1 MIKFITIFLDRPR
14 ILFLTLAFILL
25 SGISSVSTLPIQENP
40 ELAERWATV
49 TISYPGATPER
60 IETQIVDNLE
70 NKLREIVEIDIE
82 DLESIIT
89 QGFSET
95 IVELQ
100 QSVPP
105 ALIEEV
111 WSKVQNKID
120 QIEKPIGTTMLLER
134 SSGPPITVE
143 YIIDWKGEGDEPI
156 IMMSRLAQQLQKK
169 LSSVPGTE
177 KTAIYGE
184 AEEEIVVEVDSAKMS
199 SLGLTYQD
207 ISSAIR
213 SYDNKKPIGVASDD
227 YSEFLIRLKD
237 NITSPQKIGEI
248 PVKVINQS
256 EIIRLQ
262 DIAEV
267 SMQPANPIED
277 IFLYNGRRVIS
288 VSATGSFAQRVYDYV
303 KNAEEQ
309 VDDMRQS
316 LPEEFHIEQIYDES
330 IYVSS
335 KFGELI
341 KSFSLAS
348 FFVLSLS
355 FFFLG
360 VRPGIIVTAILPF
373 SVSLVLLGCR
383 LIDLPLHQT
392 SITGIIIALGLL
404 IDNGIIVVEDY
415 KYRRSLGL
423 PIKESIN
430 QTLVNISTPLLAATA
445 TTVFAF
451 MPIVTGEGS
460 STEFVGGLALTVIMS
475 IISSLLLALIMVP
488 VLMSYMERIPF
499 FANINV
505 HEEGYKNEKILKKYR
520 QFLTWAFDVPRRA
533 LLISISLPVLGFLL
547 FGSIPKDFFPTNDR
561 DMFRIHL
568 ELPTNSSSIKTLERV
583 KLLRQQVIDSNLI
596 ELDRDYWFIGRW
608 MPRVLM
614 NIVGGEEKT
623 GSNNH
628 AQAVFFAKDY
638 YEMIDNLPELSKMLV
653 AKNPDLI
660 LFVDSFQSGPPVFS
674 DIQYSIIGDD
684 ENVLRALGSEL
695 ELIINNAPDVSH
707 TKSLDGYSNT
717 NIEFEFNSS
726 NISLSG
732 KNTELL
738 VDELYAENNGIIVS
752 SMLDSNKELPIRV
765 KGIRSSSDIIGDTNY
780 LSIPSQNGIDFIGN
794 YGEARINKTSS
805 YVTRRNSQR
814 VNHVEGWIWTG
825 TLPHRTELYLEENFK
840 EFERRLPPGYSIL
853 VGGEANSRG
862 ESQSQI
868 FSSAIIYILLITI
881 GLVFALNSFRQ
892 TAVILSV
899 AIFSIGLSF
908 LGLKI
913 GQQNYGFIG
922 TIGAL
927 GLIGLSIN
935 DSIIVLS
942 HIKEKANQIAMKKAD
957 LIEVVIRSTRH
968 IITTS
973 LTTLGGFMPL
983 IFASIFFRPLAWGM
997 SIGVLGATMT
1007 ALLYIP
1013 AMFIWLNK
1021 IKD

>member
-1 MIKFITIFLDRPR
+1 MKFISIFLDRPR

-25 SGISSVSTLPIQENP
+25 SGISSVFTLPIQENP

-60 IETQIVDNLE
+60 IETQVVDNLE
-70 NKLREIVEIDIE
+70 NKLREIVELDIE
-82 DLESIIT
+82 DLSSVIT

-95 IVELQ
+95 VVELR

-120 QIEKPIGTTMLLER
+120 QIEMPDETTMLLER

-143 YIIDWKGEGDEPI
+143 YIIDWKGEGSEPI

-199 SLGLTYQD
+199 SLGLTYQE
-207 ISSAIR
+207 ISLAIR
-213 SYDNKKPIGVASDD
+213 SYDNKKPIGVVSDE

-288 VSATGSFAQRVYDYV
+288 VSATGSFSQRVFEYV
-303 KNAEEQ
+303 ENVDDQ
-309 VDDMRQS
+309 VDDMRKT
-316 LPEEFHIEQIYDES
+316 LPEEFQIERIYDES

-360 VRPGIIVTAILPF
+360 IRPGIIVTAILPF

-415 KYRRSLGL
+415 KYRRSIGL
-423 PIKESIN
+423 SIRESIN
-430 QTLVNISTPLLAATA
+430 QTLVHISTPLAAATA

-460 STEFVGGLALTVIMS
+460 SIEFVGGMALTVIMS

-488 VLMSYMERIPF
+488 VLMSYMERIPY

-520 QFLTWAFDVPRRA
+520 EFLTWAFDVPRRA
-533 LLISISLPVLGFLL
+533 ILISISLPMLGFLL
-547 FGSIPKDFFPTNDR
+547 FGTIPKDFFPANDR
-561 DMFRIHL
+561 DMFRIHI
-568 ELPTNSSSIKTLERV
+568 ELPTNSSSTKTLERV
-583 KLLRQQVIDSNLI
+583 QELRQQIIDSNLI

-614 NIVGGEEKT
+614 NIVGGEEKN
-623 GSNNH
+623 GANNH
-628 AQAVFFAKDY
+628 AQAVLFAKDY
-638 YEMIDNLPELSKMLV
+638 FEMIDNLPELSKMLV
-653 AKNPDLI
+653 AKNSDLI
-660 LFVDSFQSGPPVFS
+660 IFVDSFQSGPPVFS

-684 ENVLRALGSEL
+684 ENVLRAIGSEL
-695 ELIINNAPDVSH
+695 ELIINDAPDVSH
-707 TKSLDGYSNT
+707 TKSLAGYSNT

-726 NISLSG
+726 NVSLSG

-738 VDELYAENNGIIVS
+738 VNELYAENNGIIVS
-752 SMLDSNKELPIRV
+752 SMLDSNKEIPIRV
-765 KGIRSSSDIIGDTNY
+765 KGIRESSDIIGDTSY
-780 LSIPSQNGIDFIGN
+780 LSIPTQNGIDFIGN
-794 YGEARINKTSS
+794 YGEATINKTTS

-814 VNHVEGWIWTG
+814 VNQVEGWIWTG
-825 TLPHRTELYLEENFK
+825 TLPHKTEQYLEEKFN
-840 EFERRLPPGYSIL
+840 EFERNLPPGYSII
-853 VGGEANSRG
+853 VGGEAESRG
-862 ESQSQI
+862 QSQSQI
-868 FSSAIIYILLITI
+868 YSSAIIYILLITI

-892 TAVILSV
+892 TAIILSV
-899 AIFSIGLSF
+899 AIFSVGLSF
-908 LGLKI
+908 LGLKV

-922 TIGAL
+922 TVGAL

-942 HIKEKANQIAMKKAD
+942 HIKEKANQIAMTKAD

-973 LTTLGGFMPL
+973 LTTLGGFLPL
-983 IFASIFFRPLAWGM
+983 IFANIFFRPLAWGM

-1013 AMFIWLNK
+1013 AMFILLKK
-1021 IKD
+1021 IKT

>member
-1 MIKFITIFLDRPR
+1 MKFINIFLDRPR
-14 ILFLTLAFILL
+14 ILFLTLTFILL
-25 SGISSVSTLPIQENP
+25 SGISSISTLPIQENP

-60 IETQIVDNLE
+60 IETQVVDNLE
-70 NKLREIVEIDIE
+70 NKLREIVELDIE
-82 DLESIIT
+82 DLSSVIT

-95 IVELQ
+95 LVELQ
-100 QSVPP
+100 QNVPP
-105 ALIEEV
+105 LLIEEV

-120 QIEKPIGTTMLLER
+120 QIETPDGVTMLLER

-143 YIIDWKGEGDEPI
+143 YIIDWKGEGNTPI
-156 IMMSRLAQQLQKK
+156 IMMSRLAQQLQKR

-199 SLGLTYQD
+199 SLGLTYQE
-207 ISSAIR
+207 ISTAIK
-213 SYDNKKPIGVASDD
+213 SYDNKKPVGVVSDE

-237 NITSPQKIGEI
+237 NITTPQKIGEI

-277 IFLYNGRRVIS
+277 IFLYNGKRVLS
-288 VSATGSFAQRVYDYV
+288 VSATGSFSQRVFEYV
-303 KNAEEQ
+303 ENVDDQ
-309 VDDMRQS
+309 VDKMRLT
-316 LPEEFHIEQIYDES
+316 LPEEFQIERIYDES

-341 KSFSLAS
+341 KSFALAT

-360 VRPGIIVTAILPF
+360 IRPGIIVTAILPF

-415 KYRRSLGL
+415 KYRRSIGL
-423 PIKESIN
+423 SIRESIN
-430 QTLVNISTPLLAATA
+430 QTLVHISTPLLAATA

-460 STEFVGGLALTVIMS
+460 SIEFVGGMALTVIMS
-475 IISSLLLALIMVP
+475 IISSLVLALIMVP
-488 VLMSYMERIPF
+488 VLMSYMERIPY

-505 HEEGYKNEKILKKYR
+505 HEEGYKNQKILKKYR
-520 QFLTWAFDVPRRA
+520 KFLTWAFDVPRRA
-533 LLISISLPVLGFLL
+533 ILISISLPLLGFLI
-547 FGSIPKDFFPTNDR
+547 FGSIPKDFFPANDR
-561 DMFRIHL
+561 DMFRIHI
-568 ELPTNSSSIKTLERV
+568 ELPTNSSSTKTLEKVQEIRN
-583 KLLRQQVIDSNLI
+583 QVIDSNLI
-596 ELDRDYWFIGRW
+596 ELDKDYWFIGRW

-614 NIVGGEEKT
+614 NIVGGEEKN
-623 GSNNH
+623 GGNNH

-638 YEMIDNLPELSKMLV
+638 YEMIENLPKLSKMLV
-653 AKNPDLI
+653 AQNSDLI
-660 LFVDSFQSGPPVFS
+660 IFVDSFQTGPPVFS

-684 ENVLRALGSEL
+684 ENVLRAIGSEL
-695 ELIINNAPDVSH
+695 ELIINDAPDVSH
-707 TKSLDGYSNT
+707 TKSLAGYSNT

-726 NISLSG
+726 NVSLSG

-738 VDELYAENNGIIVS
+738 VNELYAENNGIVVS
-752 SMLDSNKELPIRV
+752 SMLDSNKEIPIRV
-765 KGIRSSSDIIGDTNY
+765 KGIRESSDIIGNTGY
-780 LSIPSQNGIDFIGN
+780 LSIPAKDGIDFIGN
-794 YGEARINKTSS
+794 YGQATINKTSS

-814 VNHVEGWIWTG
+814 VNQVEGWIWTG
-825 TLPHRTELYLEENFK
+825 TLPHKTEQYLEEKFN
-840 EFERRLPPGYSIL
+840 EFESNLPPGYSII
-853 VGGEANSRG
+853 VGGEAESRG
-862 ESQSQI
+862 QSQSQI
-868 FSSAIIYILLITI
+868 FSSAIIYLLLITF

-892 TAVILSV
+892 TLLILSV

-908 LGLKI
+908 LGLKL

-922 TIGAL
+922 TVGAL

-942 HIKEKANQIAMKKAD
+942 HIKEKANQVSMTKSD

-973 LTTLGGFMPL
+973 LTTLGGFLPL
-983 IFASIFFRPLAWGM
+983 IFANIFFRPLAWAM

-1013 AMFIWLNK
+1013 AMFILLKK
-1021 IKD
+1021 IKT

>member
-1 MIKFITIFLDRPR
+1 MKFISIFLDRPR

-25 SGISSVSTLPIQENP
+25 SGISSVFTLPIQENP

-60 IETQIVDNLE
+60 IETQVVDNLE
-70 NKLREIVEIDIE
+70 NKLREIVELDIE
-82 DLESIIT
+82 DLSSVIT

-95 IVELQ
+95 VVELR

-120 QIEKPIGTTMLLER
+120 QIEMPDETTMLLER

-143 YIIDWKGEGDEPI
+143 YIIDWKGEGSEPI

-199 SLGLTYQD
+199 SLGLTYQE
-207 ISSAIR
+207 ISLAIR
-213 SYDNKKPIGVASDD
+213 SYDNKKPVGVVADE

-288 VSATGSFAQRVYDYV
+288 VSATGSFSQRVFEYV
-303 KNAEEQ
+303 ENVDDQ
-309 VDDMRQS
+309 VDDMRQT
-316 LPEEFHIEQIYDES
+316 LPEEFQIERIYDES

-360 VRPGIIVTAILPF
+360 IRPGIIVTAILPF

-415 KYRRSLGL
+415 KYRRSIGL
-423 PIKESIN
+423 SIRESIN
-430 QTLVNISTPLLAATA
+430 QTLVHISTPLAAATA

-460 STEFVGGLALTVIMS
+460 SIEFVGGMALTVIMS

-488 VLMSYMERIPF
+488 VLMSYMERIPY

-520 QFLTWAFDVPRRA
+520 EFLTWAFDVPRRA
-533 LLISISLPVLGFLL
+533 ILISISLPMLGFLL
-547 FGSIPKDFFPTNDR
+547 FGTIPKDFFPANDR
-561 DMFRIHL
+561 DMFRIHI
-568 ELPTNSSSIKTLERV
+568 ELPTNSSSTKTLERV
-583 KLLRQQVIDSNLI
+583 QELRQQIIDSNLI

-614 NIVGGEEKT
+614 NIVGGEEKN
-623 GSNNH
+623 GANNH
-628 AQAVFFAKDY
+628 AQAVLFAKDY
-638 YEMIDNLPELSKMLV
+638 FEMIDNLPELSKMLV
-653 AKNPDLI
+653 AKNSDLI
-660 LFVDSFQSGPPVFS
+660 IFVDSFQSGPPVFS

-684 ENVLRALGSEL
+684 ENVLRAIGSEL
-695 ELIINNAPDVSH
+695 ELIINDAPDVSH
-707 TKSLDGYSNT
+707 TKSLAGYSNT

-726 NISLSG
+726 NVSLSG

-738 VDELYAENNGIIVS
+738 VNELYAENNGIIVS
-752 SMLDSNKELPIRV
+752 SMLDSNKEIPIRV
-765 KGIRSSSDIIGDTNY
+765 KGMRESSDIIGDTSY
-780 LSIPSQNGIDFIGN
+780 LSIPTQNGIDFIGN
-794 YGEARINKTSS
+794 YGEATINKTTS

-814 VNHVEGWIWTG
+814 VNQVEGWIWTG
-825 TLPHRTELYLEENFK
+825 TLPHKTEQYLEEKFN
-840 EFERRLPPGYSIL
+840 EFERNLPPGYSII
-853 VGGEANSRG
+853 VGGEAESRG
-862 ESQSQI
+862 QSQSQI
-868 FSSAIIYILLITI
+868 YSSAIIYILLITI

-892 TAVILSV
+892 TAIILSV
-899 AIFSIGLSF
+899 AIFSVGLSF
-908 LGLKI
+908 LGLKV

-922 TIGAL
+922 TVGAL

-942 HIKEKANQIAMKKAD
+942 HIKEKANQIAMTKAD

-973 LTTLGGFMPL
+973 LTTLGGFLPL
-983 IFASIFFRPLAWGM
+983 IFANIFFRPLAWGM

-1013 AMFIWLNK
+1013 AMFIFLKK
-1021 IKD
+1021 IKT

>member
-1 MIKFITIFLDRPR
+1 MKFISIFLDRPR

-25 SGISSVSTLPIQENP
+25 SGISSVFTLPIQENP

-60 IETQIVDNLE
+60 IETQVVDNLE

-82 DLESIIT
+82 DLSSVIT

-120 QIEKPIGTTMLLER
+120 QIDMPDGTTMLLER

-143 YIIDWKGEGDEPI
+143 YIIDWRGEGDEPI

-199 SLGLTYQD
+199 SIGLTYQE
-207 ISSAIR
+207 ISLAIR
-213 SYDNKKPIGVASDD
+213 SYDNKKPVGVVSDE

-267 SMQPANPIED
+267 SMKPANPIED

-288 VSATGSFAQRVYDYV
+288 VSATGSFSQRVFEYV
-303 KNAEEQ
+303 ENVDDQ
-309 VDDMRQS
+309 VDDMRQT
-316 LPEEFHIEQIYDES
+316 LPEEFLIERIYDES

-360 VRPGIIVTAILPF
+360 IRPGIIVTAILPF

-415 KYRRSLGL
+415 KYRRSIGL
-423 PIKESIN
+423 SIRESIN
-430 QTLVNISTPLLAATA
+430 QTLVHISTPLAAATA

-460 STEFVGGLALTVIMS
+460 SIEFVGGMALTVIMS

-488 VLMSYMERIPF
+488 VLMSYMERIPY

-520 QFLTWAFDVPRRA
+520 EFLTWAFDVPRRA
-533 LLISISLPVLGFLL
+533 ILISISLPMLGFLL
-547 FGSIPKDFFPTNDR
+547 FGTIPKDFFPANDR
-561 DMFRIHL
+561 DMFRIHI
-568 ELPTNSSSIKTLERV
+568 ELPTNSSSTKTFERV
-583 KLLRQQVIDSNLI
+583 QELRQQIIDSNLI

-614 NIVGGEEKT
+614 NIVGGEEKN

-628 AQAVFFAKDY
+628 AQAVLFAKDY
-638 YEMIDNLPELSKMLV
+638 FEMIDNLPELSKMLV
-653 AKNPDLI
+653 SNNPDLI
-660 LFVDSFQSGPPVFS
+660 IFVDSFQSGPPVFS

-684 ENVLRALGSEL
+684 ENVLRTIGSEL
-695 ELIINNAPDVSH
+695 ELIINDAPDVSH
-707 TKSLDGYSNT
+707 TKSLAGYSNT

-726 NISLSG
+726 NVSLSG

-738 VDELYAENNGIIVS
+738 VNELYAENNGIIVS
-752 SMLDSNKELPIRV
+752 SMLDSNKEIPIRV
-765 KGIRSSSDIIGDTNY
+765 KGIRESSDIIGDTSY
-780 LSIPSQNGIDFIGN
+780 LSIPTQNGIDFIGN
-794 YGEARINKTSS
+794 YGEATINKTTS

-814 VNHVEGWIWTG
+814 VNQVEGWIWTG
-825 TLPHRTELYLEENFK
+825 TLPHKTEQYLKEKFK
-840 EFERRLPPGYSIL
+840 EFESNLPPGYSII
-853 VGGEANSRG
+853 VGGEAESRG
-862 ESQSQI
+862 QSQSQI
-868 FSSAIIYILLITI
+868 YSSAIIYILLITI

-892 TAVILSV
+892 TVIILSV

-908 LGLKI
+908 LGLKV

-922 TIGAL
+922 TVGAL

-942 HIKEKANQIAMKKAD
+942 HIKERANQIAMTKAD

-973 LTTLGGFMPL
+973 LTTLGGFLPL
-983 IFASIFFRPLAWGM
+983 IFANIFFRPLAWGM

-1013 AMFIWLNK
+1013 AMFILLKK
-1021 IKD
+1021 IKT

>member
-1 MIKFITIFLDRPR
+1 MKFISIFLDRPR

-25 SGISSVSTLPIQENP
+25 SGISSIYTLPIQENP

-49 TISYPGATPER
+49 TISYPGAAPER
-60 IETQIVDNLE
+60 IETQVVDNLE
-70 NKLREIVEIDIE
+70 NKLREIVELDIE
-82 DLESIIT
+82 DLASVIT

-95 IVELQ
+95 LVELQ

-105 ALIEEV
+105 SLIEEV

-120 QIEKPIGTTMLLER
+120 QIETPDGVTMLLER

-143 YIIDWKGEGDEPI
+143 YIIDWKGEGNAPI

-199 SLGLTYQD
+199 SLGLTYQE

-213 SYDNKKPIGVASDD
+213 SYDNKKPVGVVSDE

-277 IFLYNGRRVIS
+277 IFLYNGRRVLS
-288 VSATGSFAQRVYDYV
+288 VSATGSFSQRVFEYV
-303 KNAEEQ
+303 ENVDVQ
-309 VDDMRQS
+309 VDKMRLT
-316 LPEEFHIEQIYDES
+316 LPEEFQIERIYDES

-341 KSFSLAS
+341 KSFALAT

-360 VRPGIIVTAILPF
+360 IRPGIIVTAILPL

-415 KYRRSLGL
+415 KYRRSIGL
-423 PIKESIN
+423 SIRESIN
-430 QTLVNISTPLLAATA
+430 QTLVHISTPLLAATA

-460 STEFVGGLALTVIMS
+460 SIEFVGGMALTVIMS
-475 IISSLLLALIMVP
+475 IISSLVLALIMVP
-488 VLMSYMERIPF
+488 VLMSYMERIPY

-520 QFLTWAFDVPRRA
+520 KFLTWAFDIPRRA
-533 LLISISLPVLGFLL
+533 ILISISLPLLGFLI
-547 FGSIPKDFFPTNDR
+547 FGSIPKDFFPANDR
-561 DMFRIHL
+561 DMFRIHI
-568 ELPTNSSSIKTLERV
+568 ELPTNSSSTKTLERAQEI
-583 KLLRQQVIDSNLI
+583 RQQVIDSNLI
-596 ELDRDYWFIGRW
+596 ELDKDYWFIGRW

-614 NIVGGEEKT
+614 NIVGGEEKN
-623 GSNNH
+623 GGNNH

-638 YEMIDNLPELSKMLV
+638 FEMIENLPKLSKMLV
-653 AKNPDLI
+653 AQNSDLI
-660 LFVDSFQSGPPVFS
+660 IFVDSFQSGPPVFS

-684 ENVLRALGSEL
+684 ENVLRAIGSEL
-695 ELIINNAPDVSH
+695 ELIINDAPDVSH
-707 TKSLDGYSNT
+707 TKSLAGYSNT

-726 NISLSG
+726 NVSLSG

-738 VDELYAENNGIIVS
+738 VNELYAENNGIIVS
-752 SMLDSNKELPIRV
+752 SMLDSNKEIPIRI
-765 KGIRSSSDIIGDTNY
+765 KGVRDSSDITGDTGY
-780 LSIPSQNGIDFIGN
+780 LSIPTRDGIDFIGN
-794 YGEARINKTSS
+794 YGQATINKTSS

-814 VNHVEGWIWTG
+814 VNQVEGWIWTG
-825 TLPHRTELYLEENFK
+825 TLPHKTEQYLEEKFN
-840 EFERRLPPGYSIL
+840 EFERNLPPGYSII
-853 VGGEANSRG
+853 VGGEAESRG
-862 ESQSQI
+862 QSQSQI
-868 FSSAIIYILLITI
+868 YSSAIIYLLLITF
-881 GLVFALNSFRQ
+881 GLVFALNSFKQ
-892 TAVILSV
+892 TLLILSV

-908 LGLKI
+908 LGLKL

-922 TIGAL
+922 TVGAL

-942 HIKEKANQIAMKKAD
+942 HIKEKANQVSMTKSD

-973 LTTLGGFMPL
+973 LTTLGGFLPL
-983 IFASIFFRPLAWGM
+983 IFANIFFRPLAWAM

-1013 AMFIWLNK
+1013 AMFILLKK
-1021 IKD
+1021 IKT

>member
-1 MIKFITIFLDRPR
+1 MCIRDR
-14 ILFLTLAFILL
+14 
-25 SGISSVSTLPIQENP
+25 
-40 ELAERWATV
+40 
-49 TISYPGATPER
+49 
-60 IETQIVDNLE
+60 
-70 NKLREIVEIDIE
+70 
-82 DLESIIT
+82 
-89 QGFSET
+89 
-95 IVELQ
+95 
-100 QSVPP
+100 
-105 ALIEEV
+105 
-111 WSKVQNKID
+111 
-120 QIEKPIGTTMLLER
+120 
-134 SSGPPITVE
+134 
-143 YIIDWKGEGDEPI
+143 
-156 IMMSRLAQQLQKK
+156 
-169 LSSVPGTE
+169 
-177 KTAIYGE
+177 
-184 AEEEIVVEVDSAKMS
+184 
-199 SLGLTYQD
+199 
-207 ISSAIR
+207 
-213 SYDNKKPIGVASDD
+213 
-227 YSEFLIRLKD
+227 
-237 NITSPQKIGEI
+237 
-248 PVKVINQS
+248 S

-309 VDDMRQS
+309 VNDMRQS

-330 IYVSS
+330 IYVSG

-430 QTLVNISTPLLAATA
+430 QTLVHISTPLLAATA

-738 VDELYAENNGIIVS
+738 VNELYAENNGIIVS

-825 TLPHRTELYLEENFK
+825 TLPHQTELYLEENFK

-942 HIKEKANQIAMKKAD
+942 HIKEKANQITMKKAD

-973 LTTLGGFMPL
+973 LTTLGGFLPL

>member
-1 MIKFITIFLDRPR
+1 MKFINIFLDRPR

-25 SGISSVSTLPIQENP
+25 SGISSISTLPIQENP

-60 IETQIVDNLE
+60 IETQVVDNLE
-70 NKLREIVEIDIE
+70 NKLREIVELDIE
-82 DLESIIT
+82 DLSSVIT

-95 IVELQ
+95 LVELQ
-100 QSVPP
+100 QNVPP
-105 ALIEEV
+105 SLIEEV

-120 QIEKPIGTTMLLER
+120 QIETPDGVTMLLER

-143 YIIDWKGEGDEPI
+143 YIIDWKGEGNTPI
-156 IMMSRLAQQLQKK
+156 IMMSRLAQQLQKR

-199 SLGLTYQD
+199 SLGLTYQE
-207 ISSAIR
+207 ISTAIK
-213 SYDNKKPIGVASDD
+213 SYDNKKPVGVVSDE

-237 NITSPQKIGEI
+237 NITTPQKIGEI

-277 IFLYNGRRVIS
+277 IFLYNGKRVLS
-288 VSATGSFAQRVYDYV
+288 VSATGSFSQRVFEYV
-303 KNAEEQ
+303 ENVDDQ
-309 VDDMRQS
+309 VDKMRLT
-316 LPEEFHIEQIYDES
+316 LPEEFQIERIYDES

-341 KSFSLAS
+341 KSFALAT

-360 VRPGIIVTAILPF
+360 IRPGIIVTAILPF

-404 IDNGIIVVEDY
+404 IDNEIIVVEDY
-415 KYRRSLGL
+415 KYRRSIGL
-423 PIKESIN
+423 SIRESIN
-430 QTLVNISTPLLAATA
+430 QTLVHISTPLLAATA

-460 STEFVGGLALTVIMS
+460 SIEFVGGMALTVIMS
-475 IISSLLLALIMVP
+475 IISSLVLALIMVP
-488 VLMSYMERIPF
+488 VLMSYMERIPY

-505 HEEGYKNEKILKKYR
+505 HEEGYKNQKILKKYR
-520 QFLTWAFDVPRRA
+520 KFLTWAFDVPRRA
-533 LLISISLPVLGFLL
+533 ILISISLPLLGFLI
-547 FGSIPKDFFPTNDR
+547 FGSIPKDFFPANDR
-561 DMFRIHL
+561 DMFRIHI
-568 ELPTNSSSIKTLERV
+568 ELPTNSSSTKTLEKVQEIRN
-583 KLLRQQVIDSNLI
+583 QVIDSNLI
-596 ELDRDYWFIGRW
+596 ELDKDYWFIGRW

-614 NIVGGEEKT
+614 NIVGGEEKN
-623 GSNNH
+623 GGNNH

-638 YEMIDNLPELSKMLV
+638 YEMIENLPKLSKMLV
-653 AKNPDLI
+653 AQNSDLI
-660 LFVDSFQSGPPVFS
+660 IFVDSFQTGPPVFS

-684 ENVLRALGSEL
+684 ENVLRAIGSEL
-695 ELIINNAPDVSH
+695 ELIINDAPDVSH
-707 TKSLDGYSNT
+707 TKSLAGYSNT

-726 NISLSG
+726 NVSLSG

-738 VDELYAENNGIIVS
+738 VNELYAENNGIVVS
-752 SMLDSNKELPIRV
+752 SMLDSNKEIPIRV
-765 KGIRSSSDIIGDTNY
+765 KGIRESSDIIGNTGY
-780 LSIPSQNGIDFIGN
+780 LSIPAKDGIDFIGN
-794 YGEARINKTSS
+794 YGQATINKTSS

-814 VNHVEGWIWTG
+814 VNQVEGWIWTG
-825 TLPHRTELYLEENFK
+825 TLPHKTEQYLEEKFN
-840 EFERRLPPGYSIL
+840 EFESNLPPGYSII
-853 VGGEANSRG
+853 VGGEAESRG
-862 ESQSQI
+862 QSQSQI
-868 FSSAIIYILLITI
+868 YSSAIIYLLLITF

-892 TAVILSV
+892 TLLILSV

-908 LGLKI
+908 LGLKL

-922 TIGAL
+922 TVGAL

-942 HIKEKANQIAMKKAD
+942 HIKEKANQVSMTKSD

-973 LTTLGGFMPL
+973 LTTLGGFLPL
-983 IFASIFFRPLAWGM
+983 IFANIFFRPLAWAM

-1013 AMFIWLNK
+1013 AMFILLKK
-1021 IKD
+1021 IKT

>member
-1 MIKFITIFLDRPR
+1 MKFINIFLERPR

-25 SGISSVSTLPIQENP
+25 SGISSISTLPIQENP

-60 IETQIVDNLE
+60 IETQVVDNLE
-70 NKLREIVEIDIE
+70 NKLREIVELDIE
-82 DLESIIT
+82 DLSSVIT

-95 IVELQ
+95 LVELQ

-105 ALIEEV
+105 SLIEEV

-120 QIEKPIGTTMLLER
+120 QIETPDGVTMLLER

-143 YIIDWKGEGDEPI
+143 YIIDWKGEGNTPI

-199 SLGLTYQD
+199 SLGLTYQE
-207 ISSAIR
+207 ISSAIK
-213 SYDNKKPIGVASDD
+213 SYDNKKPVGVVSDK

-267 SMQPANPIED
+267 SMQPASPIED
-277 IFLYNGRRVIS
+277 IFLYNGRRVLS
-288 VSATGSFAQRVYDYV
+288 VSATGSFSQRVFEYV
-303 KNAEEQ
+303 ENVDNQ
-309 VDDMRQS
+309 VDKMRLT
-316 LPEEFHIEQIYDES
+316 LPEEFQIERIYDES
-330 IYVSS
+330 TYVSS

-341 KSFSLAS
+341 KSFALAT

-360 VRPGIIVTAILPF
+360 IRPGIIVTAILPL

-392 SITGIIIALGLL
+392 SITGVIIALGLL

-415 KYRRSLGL
+415 KYRRSNGL
-423 PIKESIN
+423 SIKESIN
-430 QTLVNISTPLLAATA
+430 QTLVHISTPLIAATA

-460 STEFVGGLALTVIMS
+460 SIEFVGGMALTVIMS
-475 IISSLLLALIMVP
+475 IVSSLLLALIMVP
-488 VLMSYMERIPF
+488 VLMSYMERIPY

-505 HEEGYKNEKILKKYR
+505 HEEGYKNQKILKKYR
-520 QFLTWAFDVPRRA
+520 KFLTWAFDIPRRA
-533 LLISISLPVLGFLL
+533 ILISISLPLLGFLI
-547 FGSIPKDFFPTNDR
+547 FTSIPKDFFPANDR
-561 DMFRIHL
+561 DMFRIHI
-568 ELPTNSSSIKTLERV
+568 ELPTNSSSTKTLERV
-583 KLLRQQVIDSNLI
+583 QEIRQQVIDSNLI

-614 NIVGGEEKT
+614 NIVGGEEKN
-623 GSNNH
+623 GGNNH

-638 YEMIDNLPELSKMLV
+638 FEMIENLPKLSKMLV
-653 AKNPDLI
+653 AQNSDLI
-660 LFVDSFQSGPPVFS
+660 IFVDSFQTGPPVFS

-684 ENVLRALGSEL
+684 ENVLRAIGSEL
-695 ELIINNAPDVSH
+695 ELIINDAPDVSH
-707 TKSLDGYSNT
+707 TKSLAGYSNT

-726 NISLSG
+726 NVSLSG

-738 VDELYAENNGIIVS
+738 VNELYAENNGIIVS
-752 SMLDSNKELPIRV
+752 SMLDSNKEIPIRI
-765 KGIRSSSDIIGDTNY
+765 KGIRDSSDITGDTGY
-780 LSIPSQNGIDFIGN
+780 LSIPAQDGIDFIGN
-794 YGEARINKTSS
+794 YGKASINKTSS

-814 VNHVEGWIWTG
+814 VNQVEGWIWTG
-825 TLPHRTELYLEENFK
+825 TLPHKTEQYLEEKFN
-840 EFERRLPPGYSIL
+840 EFENNLPPGYSII
-853 VGGEANSRG
+853 VGGEAESRG
-862 ESQSQI
+862 QSQSQI
-868 FSSAIIYILLITI
+868 YSSAIIYLLLITF
-881 GLVFALNSFRQ
+881 GLVFALNSFKQ
-892 TAVILSV
+892 TLLILSV

-908 LGLKI
+908 LGLKL

-922 TIGAL
+922 TVGAL

-942 HIKEKANQIAMKKAD
+942 HIKEKANQVSMTKAE

-973 LTTLGGFMPL
+973 LTTLGGFLPL
-983 IFASIFFRPLAWGM
+983 IFANIFFRPLAWAM

-1013 AMFIWLNK
+1013 AMFILMKK
-1021 IKD
+1021 IKT

>member
-1 MIKFITIFLDRPR
+1 MKFINIFLDRPR

-25 SGISSVSTLPIQENP
+25 SGISSISTLPIQENP

-60 IETQIVDNLE
+60 IETQVVDNLE
-70 NKLREIVEIDIE
+70 NKLREIVELDIE
-82 DLESIIT
+82 DLSSVIT

-95 IVELQ
+95 LVELQ
-100 QSVPP
+100 QNVPP
-105 ALIEEV
+105 LLIEEV

-120 QIEKPIGTTMLLER
+120 QIETPDGVTMLLER

-143 YIIDWKGEGDEPI
+143 YIIDWKGEGNTPI
-156 IMMSRLAQQLQKK
+156 IMMSRLAQQLQKR

-199 SLGLTYQD
+199 SLGLTYQE
-207 ISSAIR
+207 ISTAIK
-213 SYDNKKPIGVASDD
+213 SYDNKKPVGVVSDE

-237 NITSPQKIGEI
+237 NITTPQKIGEI

-277 IFLYNGRRVIS
+277 IFLYNGKRVLS
-288 VSATGSFAQRVYDYV
+288 VSATGSFSQRVFEYV
-303 KNAEEQ
+303 ENVDDQ
-309 VDDMRQS
+309 VDKMRLT
-316 LPEEFHIEQIYDES
+316 LPEEFQIERIYDES

-341 KSFSLAS
+341 KSFALAT

-360 VRPGIIVTAILPF
+360 IRPGIIVTAILPF

-415 KYRRSLGL
+415 KYRRSIGL
-423 PIKESIN
+423 SIRESIN
-430 QTLVNISTPLLAATA
+430 QTLVHISTPLLAATA

-460 STEFVGGLALTVIMS
+460 SIEFVGGMALTVIMS
-475 IISSLLLALIMVP
+475 IISSLVLALIMVP
-488 VLMSYMERIPF
+488 VLMSYMERIPY

-505 HEEGYKNEKILKKYR
+505 HEEGYKNQKILKKYR
-520 QFLTWAFDVPRRA
+520 KFLTWAFDVPRRA
-533 LLISISLPVLGFLL
+533 ILISISLPLLGFLI
-547 FGSIPKDFFPTNDR
+547 FGSIPKDFFPANDR
-561 DMFRIHL
+561 DMFRIHI
-568 ELPTNSSSIKTLERV
+568 ELPTNSSSTKTLEKVQEIRN
-583 KLLRQQVIDSNLI
+583 QVIDSNLI
-596 ELDRDYWFIGRW
+596 ELDKDYWFIGRW

-614 NIVGGEEKT
+614 NIVGGEEKN
-623 GSNNH
+623 GGNNH

-638 YEMIDNLPELSKMLV
+638 YEMIENLPKLSKMLV
-653 AKNPDLI
+653 AQNSDLI
-660 LFVDSFQSGPPVFS
+660 IFVDSFQTGPPVFS

-684 ENVLRALGSEL
+684 ENVLRAIGSEL
-695 ELIINNAPDVSH
+695 ELIINDAPDVSH
-707 TKSLDGYSNT
+707 TKSLAGYSNT

-726 NISLSG
+726 NVSLSG

-738 VDELYAENNGIIVS
+738 VNELYAENNGIVVS
-752 SMLDSNKELPIRV
+752 SMLDSNKEIPIRV
-765 KGIRSSSDIIGDTNY
+765 KGIRESSDIIGNTGY
-780 LSIPSQNGIDFIGN
+780 LSIPSKDGIDFIGN
-794 YGEARINKTSS
+794 YGQATINKTSS

-814 VNHVEGWIWTG
+814 VNQVEGWIWTG
-825 TLPHRTELYLEENFK
+825 TLPHKTEQYLEEKFN
-840 EFERRLPPGYSIL
+840 EFESNLPPGYSII
-853 VGGEANSRG
+853 VGGEAESRG
-862 ESQSQI
+862 QSQSQI
-868 FSSAIIYILLITI
+868 YSSAIIYLLLITF

-892 TAVILSV
+892 TLLILSV

-908 LGLKI
+908 LGLKL

-922 TIGAL
+922 TVGAL

-942 HIKEKANQIAMKKAD
+942 HIKEKANQVSMTKSD

-973 LTTLGGFMPL
+973 LTTLGGFLPL
-983 IFASIFFRPLAWGM
+983 IFANIFFRPLAWAM

-1013 AMFIWLNK
+1013 AMFILLKK
-1021 IKD
+1021 IKT

>member
-1 MIKFITIFLDRPR
+1 MKFISIFLDRPR

-25 SGISSVSTLPIQENP
+25 SGISSVFTLPIQENP

-60 IETQIVDNLE
+60 IETQVVDNLE
-70 NKLREIVEIDIE
+70 NKLREIVELDIE
-82 DLESIIT
+82 DLSSVIT

-95 IVELQ
+95 VVELR

-120 QIEKPIGTTMLLER
+120 QIEMPDETTMLLER

-143 YIIDWKGEGDEPI
+143 YIIDWKGEGSEPI

-199 SLGLTYQD
+199 SLGLTYQE
-207 ISSAIR
+207 ISLAIR
-213 SYDNKKPIGVASDD
+213 SYDNKKPVGVVSDE

-288 VSATGSFAQRVYDYV
+288 VSATGSFSQRVFEYV
-303 KNAEEQ
+303 ENVDDQ
-309 VDDMRQS
+309 VDDMRQT
-316 LPEEFHIEQIYDES
+316 LPEEFQIERIYDES

-360 VRPGIIVTAILPF
+360 IRPGIIVTAILPF

-415 KYRRSLGL
+415 KYRRSIGL
-423 PIKESIN
+423 SIRESIN
-430 QTLVNISTPLLAATA
+430 QTLVHISTPLAAATA

-460 STEFVGGLALTVIMS
+460 SIEFVGGMALTVIMS

-488 VLMSYMERIPF
+488 VLMSYMERIPY

-520 QFLTWAFDVPRRA
+520 EFLTWAFDVPRRA
-533 LLISISLPVLGFLL
+533 ILISISLPMLGFLL
-547 FGSIPKDFFPTNDR
+547 FGTIPKDFFPANDR
-561 DMFRIHL
+561 DMFRIHI
-568 ELPTNSSSIKTLERV
+568 ELPTNSSSTKTLERV
-583 KLLRQQVIDSNLI
+583 QELRQQIIDSNLI

-614 NIVGGEEKT
+614 NIVGGEEKN
-623 GSNNH
+623 GANNH
-628 AQAVFFAKDY
+628 AQAVLFAKDY
-638 YEMIDNLPELSKMLV
+638 FEMIDNLPELSKMLV
-653 AKNPDLI
+653 AKNSDLI
-660 LFVDSFQSGPPVFS
+660 IFVDSFQSGPPVFS

-684 ENVLRALGSEL
+684 ENVLRAIGSEL
-695 ELIINNAPDVSH
+695 ELIINDAPDVSH
-707 TKSLDGYSNT
+707 TKSLAGYSNT

-726 NISLSG
+726 NVSLSG

-738 VDELYAENNGIIVS
+738 VNELYAENNGIIVS
-752 SMLDSNKELPIRV
+752 SMLDSNKEIPIRV
-765 KGIRSSSDIIGDTNY
+765 KGMRESSDIIGDTSY
-780 LSIPSQNGIDFIGN
+780 LSIPTQNGIDFIGN
-794 YGEARINKTSS
+794 YGEATINKTTS

-814 VNHVEGWIWTG
+814 VNQVEGWIWTG
-825 TLPHRTELYLEENFK
+825 TLPHETEQYLEEKFN
-840 EFERRLPPGYSIL
+840 EFESNLPPGYSII
-853 VGGEANSRG
+853 VGGEAESRG
-862 ESQSQI
+862 QSQSQI
-868 FSSAIIYILLITI
+868 YSSAIIYILLITI

-892 TAVILSV
+892 TAIILSV
-899 AIFSIGLSF
+899 AIFSVGLSF
-908 LGLKI
+908 LGLKV

-922 TIGAL
+922 TVGAL

-942 HIKEKANQIAMKKAD
+942 HIKEKANQIAMTKAD

-973 LTTLGGFMPL
+973 LTTLGGFLPL
-983 IFASIFFRPLAWGM
+983 IFANIFFRPLAWGM

-1013 AMFIWLNK
+1013 AMFILLKK
-1021 IKD
+1021 IKT

>member
-1 MIKFITIFLDRPR
+1 MKFINIFLDRPR

-25 SGISSVSTLPIQENP
+25 SGISSISTLPIQENP

-60 IETQIVDNLE
+60 IETQVVDNLE
-70 NKLREIVEIDIE
+70 NKLREIVELDIE
-82 DLESIIT
+82 DLSSVIT

-95 IVELQ
+95 LVELQ
-100 QSVPP
+100 QNVPP
-105 ALIEEV
+105 SLIEEV

-120 QIEKPIGTTMLLER
+120 QIETPDGVTMLLER

-143 YIIDWKGEGDEPI
+143 YIIDWKGEGNTPI
-156 IMMSRLAQQLQKK
+156 IMMSRLAQQLQKR

-199 SLGLTYQD
+199 SLGLTYQE
-207 ISSAIR
+207 ISTAIK
-213 SYDNKKPIGVASDD
+213 SYDNKKPVGVVSDE

-237 NITSPQKIGEI
+237 NITTPQKIGEI

-277 IFLYNGRRVIS
+277 IFLYNGKRVLS
-288 VSATGSFAQRVYDYV
+288 VSATGSFSQRVFEYV
-303 KNAEEQ
+303 EN
-309 VDDMRQS
+309 VDDQVEKMRLT
-316 LPEEFHIEQIYDES
+316 LPEEFQIERIYDES

-341 KSFSLAS
+341 KSFALAT

-360 VRPGIIVTAILPF
+360 IRPGIIVTAILPF

-415 KYRRSLGL
+415 KYRRSIGL
-423 PIKESIN
+423 SIRESIN
-430 QTLVNISTPLLAATA
+430 QTLVHISTPLLAATA

-460 STEFVGGLALTVIMS
+460 SIEFVGGMALTVIMS
-475 IISSLLLALIMVP
+475 IISSLVLALIMVP
-488 VLMSYMERIPF
+488 VLMSYMERIPY

-505 HEEGYKNEKILKKYR
+505 HEEGYKNQKILKKYR
-520 QFLTWAFDVPRRA
+520 KFLTWAFDVPRRA
-533 LLISISLPVLGFLL
+533 ILISISLPLLGFLI
-547 FGSIPKDFFPTNDR
+547 FGSIPKDFFPANDR
-561 DMFRIHL
+561 DMFRIHI
-568 ELPTNSSSIKTLERV
+568 ELPTNSSSTKTLEKVQEIRN
-583 KLLRQQVIDSNLI
+583 QVIESNLI
-596 ELDRDYWFIGRW
+596 ELDKDYWFIGRW

-614 NIVGGEEKT
+614 NIVGGEEKN
-623 GSNNH
+623 GGNNH

-638 YEMIDNLPELSKMLV
+638 YEMIENLPKLSKMLV
-653 AKNPDLI
+653 AQNSDLI
-660 LFVDSFQSGPPVFS
+660 IFVDSFQTGPPVFS

-684 ENVLRALGSEL
+684 ENVLRAIGSEL
-695 ELIINNAPDVSH
+695 ELIINDAPDVSH
-707 TKSLDGYSNT
+707 TKSLAGYSNT

-726 NISLSG
+726 NVSLSG

-738 VDELYAENNGIIVS
+738 VNELYAENNGIVVS
-752 SMLDSNKELPIRV
+752 SMLDSNKEIPIRV
-765 KGIRSSSDIIGDTNY
+765 KGIRESSDIIGNTGY
-780 LSIPSQNGIDFIGN
+780 LSIPAKDGIDFIGN
-794 YGEARINKTSS
+794 YGQATINKTSS

-814 VNHVEGWIWTG
+814 VNQVEGWIWTG
-825 TLPHRTELYLEENFK
+825 TLPHKTEQYLEEKFN
-840 EFERRLPPGYSIL
+840 EFESNLPPGYSII
-853 VGGEANSRG
+853 VGGEAESRG
-862 ESQSQI
+862 QSQSQI
-868 FSSAIIYILLITI
+868 YSSAIIYLLLITF

-892 TAVILSV
+892 TLLILSV

-908 LGLKI
+908 LGLKL

-922 TIGAL
+922 TVGAL

-942 HIKEKANQIAMKKAD
+942 HIKEKANQVSMTKSD

-973 LTTLGGFMPL
+973 LTTLGGFLPL
-983 IFASIFFRPLAWGM
+983 IFANIFFRPLAWAM

-1013 AMFIWLNK
+1013 AMFILLKK
-1021 IKD
+1021 IKT

>member
-1 MIKFITIFLDRPR
+1 MKFISIFLDRPR

-25 SGISSVSTLPIQENP
+25 SGISSIYTLPIQENP

-49 TISYPGATPER
+49 TISYPGAAPER
-60 IETQIVDNLE
+60 IETQVVDNLE
-70 NKLREIVEIDIE
+70 NKLREIVELDIE
-82 DLESIIT
+82 DLASVIT

-95 IVELQ
+95 LVELQ

-105 ALIEEV
+105 SLIEEV

-120 QIEKPIGTTMLLER
+120 QIETPDGVTMLLER

-143 YIIDWKGEGDEPI
+143 YIIDWKGEGNAPI

-199 SLGLTYQD
+199 SLGLTYQE

-213 SYDNKKPIGVASDD
+213 SYDNKKPVGVVSDE

-277 IFLYNGRRVIS
+277 IFLYNGRRVLS
-288 VSATGSFAQRVYDYV
+288 VSATGSFSQRVFEYV
-303 KNAEEQ
+303 ENVDVQ
-309 VDDMRQS
+309 VDKMRLT
-316 LPEEFHIEQIYDES
+316 LPEEFQIERIYDES

-341 KSFSLAS
+341 KSFALAT

-360 VRPGIIVTAILPF
+360 IRPGIIVTAILPL

-415 KYRRSLGL
+415 KYRRSIGL
-423 PIKESIN
+423 SIRESIN
-430 QTLVNISTPLLAATA
+430 QTLVHISTPLLAATA

-460 STEFVGGLALTVIMS
+460 SIEFVGGMALTVIMS
-475 IISSLLLALIMVP
+475 IISSLVLALIMVP
-488 VLMSYMERIPF
+488 VLMSYMERIPY

-520 QFLTWAFDVPRRA
+520 KFLTWAFDIPRRA
-533 LLISISLPVLGFLL
+533 ILISISLPLLGFLI
-547 FGSIPKDFFPTNDR
+547 FGSIPKDFFPANDR
-561 DMFRIHL
+561 DMFRIHI
-568 ELPTNSSSIKTLERV
+568 ELPTNSSSTKTLERAQEI
-583 KLLRQQVIDSNLI
+583 RQQVIDSNLI
-596 ELDRDYWFIGRW
+596 ELDKDYWFIGRW

-614 NIVGGEEKT
+614 NIVGGEEKN
-623 GSNNH
+623 GGNNH

-638 YEMIDNLPELSKMLV
+638 FEMIENLPKLSKMLV
-653 AKNPDLI
+653 AQNSDLI
-660 LFVDSFQSGPPVFS
+660 IFVDSFQSGPPVFS

-684 ENVLRALGSEL
+684 ENVLRAIGSEL
-695 ELIINNAPDVSH
+695 ELIINDAPDVSH
-707 TKSLDGYSNT
+707 TKSLAGYSNT

-726 NISLSG
+726 NVSLSG

-738 VDELYAENNGIIVS
+738 VNELYAENNGIIVS
-752 SMLDSNKELPIRV
+752 SMLDSNKEIPIRI
-765 KGIRSSSDIIGDTNY
+765 KGIRNSSDITGDTGY
-780 LSIPSQNGIDFIGN
+780 LSIPTRDGIDFIGN
-794 YGEARINKTSS
+794 YGQATINKTSS

-814 VNHVEGWIWTG
+814 VNQVEGWIWTG
-825 TLPHRTELYLEENFK
+825 TLPHKTEQYLEEKFN
-840 EFERRLPPGYSIL
+840 EFERNLPPGYSII
-853 VGGEANSRG
+853 VGGEAESRG
-862 ESQSQI
+862 QSQSQI
-868 FSSAIIYILLITI
+868 YSSAIIYLLLITF
-881 GLVFALNSFRQ
+881 GLVFALNSFKQ
-892 TAVILSV
+892 TLLILSV

-908 LGLKI
+908 LGLKL

-922 TIGAL
+922 TVGAL

-942 HIKEKANQIAMKKAD
+942 HIKEKANQVSMTKSD

-973 LTTLGGFMPL
+973 LTTLGGFLPL
-983 IFASIFFRPLAWGM
+983 IFANIFFRPLAWAM

-1013 AMFIWLNK
+1013 AMFILLKK
-1021 IKD
+1021 IKT

>member
-1 MIKFITIFLDRPR
+1 MKFISIFLDRPR

-25 SGISSVSTLPIQENP
+25 SGISSVFTLPIQENP

-60 IETQIVDNLE
+60 IETQIVNNLE
-70 NKLREIVEIDIE
+70 VKLREIVELDIK
-82 DLESIIT
+82 DLESVIT

-95 IVELQ
+95 IIELQ

-105 ALIEEV
+105 SLIEET

-120 QIEKPIGTTMLLER
+120 QIEMPDGATMLLER

-143 YIIDWKGEGDEPI
+143 YIIDWKGEGDVPI
-156 IMMSRLAQQLQKK
+156 IMLSRLAQQLQRK

-199 SLGLTYQD
+199 SLGLTYQE
-207 ISSAIR
+207 ISSAII
-213 SYDNKKPIGVASDD
+213 SYDNKKPIGVVSDE

-237 NITSPQKIGEI
+237 NISSPQKIGEI
-248 PVKVINQS
+248 PVKVINES

-288 VSATGSFAQRVYDYV
+288 VSATGSFSQRVYGYV
-303 KNAEEQ
+303 ESAEEQ

-316 LPEEFHIEQIYDES
+316 LPEEFQIERIYNES
-330 IYVSS
+330 VYVSS

-341 KSFSLAS
+341 KSFALAS

-360 VRPGIIVTAILPF
+360 IRPGIIVTAILPF

-383 LIDLPLHQT
+383 IIDLPLHQT

-415 KYRRSLGL
+415 KYRRSIGL
-423 PIKESIN
+423 SIKESIH
-430 QTLVNISTPLLAATA
+430 QTLTHISTPLAAATA

-460 STEFVGGLALTVIMS
+460 SVEFVGGLALTVIMS
-475 IISSLLLALIMVP
+475 ILSSLILALIMVP
-488 VLMSYMERIPF
+488 VLMSYMERIPR

-520 QFLTWAFDVPRRA
+520 KFLTWAFDVPRRA
-533 LLISISLPVLGFLL
+533 ILISLSLPMIGFLL
-547 FGSIPKDFFPTNDR
+547 FGTIPKDFFPTNDR
-561 DMFRIHL
+561 DMFRIHI
-568 ELPTNSSSIKTLERV
+568 ELPTNSSSTKTLERV
-583 KLLRQQVIDSNLI
+583 QEIRKQVVESNLI

-623 GSNNH
+623 GANNH
-628 AQAVFFAKDY
+628 AQAVLFAKDY
-638 YEMIDNLPELSKMLV
+638 YEMINNLPELSRMLV
-653 AKNPDLI
+653 SKNPDLI
-660 LFVDSFQSGPPVFS
+660 IFVDSFQSGPPVFS
-674 DIQYSIIGDD
+674 DIQYSIVGDD

-707 TKSLDGYSNT
+707 TKSLAGYSNT

-732 KNTELL
+732 KNTGLL
-738 VDELYAENNGIIVS
+738 ISELYAENNGVIVS
-752 SMLDSNKELPIRV
+752 SMLDSNKEIPIRV
-765 KGIRSSSDIIGDTNY
+765 KGLRDSSDIIGDTSY
-780 LSIPSQNGIDFIGN
+780 LSIPTQNGIDFIGN
-794 YGEARINKTSS
+794 YGETRINKKTS
-805 YVTRRNSQR
+805 YITRRNSQR
-814 VNHVEGWIWTG
+814 VNNVEGWIWTG
-825 TLPHRTELYLEENFK
+825 TLPHKTEQYLEENFK
-840 EFERRLPPGYSIL
+840 EFERSLPPGYSIL

-892 TAVILSV
+892 TAIILSV

-942 HIKEKANQIAMKKAD
+942 HIKEKANQTLMTKTE

-973 LTTLGGFMPL
+973 LTTLGGFLPL

-997 SIGVLGATMT
+997 SIGVLGATLT

-1013 AMFIWLNK
+1013 AMFILLK
-1021 IKD
+1021 RIKS

>member
-1 MIKFITIFLDRPR
+1 MKFISIFLDRPR

-25 SGISSVSTLPIQENP
+25 SGISSIYTLPIQENP

-49 TISYPGATPER
+49 TISYPGAAPER
-60 IETQIVDNLE
+60 IETQVVDNLE
-70 NKLREIVEIDIE
+70 NKLREIVELDIE
-82 DLESIIT
+82 DLASVIT

-95 IVELQ
+95 LVELQ

-105 ALIEEV
+105 SLIEEV

-120 QIEKPIGTTMLLER
+120 QIETPDGVTMLLER

-143 YIIDWKGEGDEPI
+143 YIIDWKGEGNAPI

-199 SLGLTYQD
+199 SLGLTYQE

-213 SYDNKKPIGVASDD
+213 SYDNKKPVGVVSDE

-277 IFLYNGRRVIS
+277 IFLYNGRRVLS
-288 VSATGSFAQRVYDYV
+288 VSATGSFSQRVFEYV
-303 KNAEEQ
+303 ENVDVQ
-309 VDDMRQS
+309 VDKMRLT
-316 LPEEFHIEQIYDES
+316 LPEEFQIERIYDES

-341 KSFSLAS
+341 KSFALAT

-360 VRPGIIVTAILPF
+360 IRPGIIVTAILPL

-415 KYRRSLGL
+415 KYRRSIGL
-423 PIKESIN
+423 SIRESIN
-430 QTLVNISTPLLAATA
+430 QTLVHISTPLLAATA

-460 STEFVGGLALTVIMS
+460 SIEFVGGMALTVIMS
-475 IISSLLLALIMVP
+475 IISSLVLALIMVP
-488 VLMSYMERIPF
+488 VLMSYMERIPY

-520 QFLTWAFDVPRRA
+520 KFLTWAFDIPRRA
-533 LLISISLPVLGFLL
+533 ILISISLPLLGFLI
-547 FGSIPKDFFPTNDR
+547 FGSIPKDFFPANDR
-561 DMFRIHL
+561 DMFRIHI
-568 ELPTNSSSIKTLERV
+568 ELPTNSSSTKTLERAQEI
-583 KLLRQQVIDSNLI
+583 RQQVIDSNLI
-596 ELDRDYWFIGRW
+596 ELDKDYWFIGRW

-614 NIVGGEEKT
+614 NIVGGEEKN
-623 GSNNH
+623 GGNNH

-638 YEMIDNLPELSKMLV
+638 FEMIENLPKLSKMLV
-653 AKNPDLI
+653 AQNSDLI
-660 LFVDSFQSGPPVFS
+660 IFVDSFQSGPPVFS

-684 ENVLRALGSEL
+684 ENVLRAIGSEL
-695 ELIINNAPDVSH
+695 ELIINDAPDVSH
-707 TKSLDGYSNT
+707 TKSLAGYSNT

-726 NISLSG
+726 NVSLSG

-738 VDELYAENNGIIVS
+738 VNELYAENNGIIVS
-752 SMLDSNKELPIRV
+752 SMLDSNKEIPIRI
-765 KGIRSSSDIIGDTNY
+765 KGIRDSSDITGDTGY
-780 LSIPSQNGIDFIGN
+780 LSIPTRDGIDFIGN
-794 YGEARINKTSS
+794 YGQATINKTSS

-814 VNHVEGWIWTG
+814 VNQVEGWIWTG
-825 TLPHRTELYLEENFK
+825 TLPHKTEQYLEEKFN
-840 EFERRLPPGYSIL
+840 EFERNLPPGYSII
-853 VGGEANSRG
+853 VGGEAESRG
-862 ESQSQI
+862 QSQSQI
-868 FSSAIIYILLITI
+868 YSSAIIYLLLITF
-881 GLVFALNSFRQ
+881 GLVFALNSFKQ
-892 TAVILSV
+892 TLLILSV

-908 LGLKI
+908 LGLKL

-922 TIGAL
+922 TVGAL

-942 HIKEKANQIAMKKAD
+942 HIKEKANQVSMTKSD

-973 LTTLGGFMPL
+973 LTT
-983 IFASIFFRPLAWGM
+983 
-997 SIGVLGATMT
+997 
-1007 ALLYIP
+1007 
-1013 AMFIWLNK
+1013 
-1021 IKD
+1021 

>member
-1 MIKFITIFLDRPR
+1 MKFISIFLDRPR

-25 SGISSVSTLPIQENP
+25 SGISSIYTLPIQENP

-49 TISYPGATPER
+49 TISYPGAAPER
-60 IETQIVDNLE
+60 IETQVVDNLE
-70 NKLREIVEIDIE
+70 NKLREIVELDIE
-82 DLESIIT
+82 DLASVIT

-95 IVELQ
+95 LVELQ

-105 ALIEEV
+105 SLIEEV

-120 QIEKPIGTTMLLER
+120 QIETPDGVTMLLER

-143 YIIDWKGEGDEPI
+143 YIIDWKGEGNAPI

-199 SLGLTYQD
+199 SLGLTYQE

-213 SYDNKKPIGVASDD
+213 SYDNKKPVGVVSDE

-277 IFLYNGRRVIS
+277 IFLYNGRRVLS
-288 VSATGSFAQRVYDYV
+288 VSATGSFSQRVFEYV
-303 KNAEEQ
+303 ENVDVQ
-309 VDDMRQS
+309 VDKMRLT
-316 LPEEFHIEQIYDES
+316 LPEEFQIERIYDES

-341 KSFSLAS
+341 KSFALAT

-360 VRPGIIVTAILPF
+360 IRPGIIVTAILPL

-415 KYRRSLGL
+415 KYRRSIGL
-423 PIKESIN
+423 SIRESIN
-430 QTLVNISTPLLAATA
+430 QTLVHISTPLLAATA

-460 STEFVGGLALTVIMS
+460 SIEFVGGMALTVIMS
-475 IISSLLLALIMVP
+475 IISSLVLALIMVP
-488 VLMSYMERIPF
+488 VLMSYMERIPY

-520 QFLTWAFDVPRRA
+520 NFLTWAFDIPRRA
-533 LLISISLPVLGFLL
+533 ILISISLPLLGFLI
-547 FGSIPKDFFPTNDR
+547 FGSIPKDFFPANDR
-561 DMFRIHL
+561 DMFRIHI
-568 ELPTNSSSIKTLERV
+568 ELPTNSSSTKTLERAQEI
-583 KLLRQQVIDSNLI
+583 RQQVIDSNLI
-596 ELDRDYWFIGRW
+596 ELDKDYWFIGRW

-614 NIVGGEEKT
+614 NIVGGEEKN
-623 GSNNH
+623 GGNNH

-638 YEMIDNLPELSKMLV
+638 FEMIENLPKLSKMLV
-653 AKNPDLI
+653 AQNSDLI
-660 LFVDSFQSGPPVFS
+660 IFVDSFQSGPPVFS

-684 ENVLRALGSEL
+684 ENVLRAIGSEL
-695 ELIINNAPDVSH
+695 ELIINDAPDVSH
-707 TKSLDGYSNT
+707 TKSLAGYSNT

-726 NISLSG
+726 NVSLSG

-738 VDELYAENNGIIVS
+738 VNELYAENNGIIVS
-752 SMLDSNKELPIRV
+752 SMLDSNKEIPIRI
-765 KGIRSSSDIIGDTNY
+765 KGIRNSSDITGDTGY
-780 LSIPSQNGIDFIGN
+780 LSIPTRDGIDFIGN
-794 YGEARINKTSS
+794 YGQATINKTSS

-814 VNHVEGWIWTG
+814 VNQVEGWIWTG
-825 TLPHRTELYLEENFK
+825 TLPHKTEQYLEEKFN
-840 EFERRLPPGYSIL
+840 EFERNLPPGYSII
-853 VGGEANSRG
+853 VGGEAESRG
-862 ESQSQI
+862 QSQSQI
-868 FSSAIIYILLITI
+868 YSSAIIYLLLITF
-881 GLVFALNSFRQ
+881 GLVFALNSFKQ
-892 TAVILSV
+892 TLLILSV

-908 LGLKI
+908 LGLKL

-922 TIGAL
+922 TVGAL

-942 HIKEKANQIAMKKAD
+942 HIKEKANQVSMTKSD

-973 LTTLGGFMPL
+973 LTTLGGFLPL
-983 IFASIFFRPLAWGM
+983 IFANIFFRPLAWAM

-1013 AMFIWLNK
+1013 AMFILLKK
-1021 IKD
+1021 IKT